1 MANTGGDR
9 GGNNTGGR
17 AGVRA
22 RGARVLASELEA
34 SPVARFGRP
43 LKIFGDGDGIGVR
56 WQDVRVLFSDL
67 DI

>member
-1 MANTGGDR
+1 M
-9 GGNNTGGR
+9 
-17 AGVRA
+17 RA

-56 WQDVRVLFSDL
+56 WQDVGVLFSDL